1 MYVGAGLAPTYKI
14 FTRLFHRSNFLVTM
28 VDLVMCGGG
37 PGSSLM
43 VGGTSTGLPKEG
55 THKIL
60 EVVNSRINTT
70 KLKVGLGVYG
80 IQRYSVWN
88 MVWNMEKRET

>member
-1 MYVGAGLAPTYKI
+1 
-14 FTRLFHRSNFLVTM
+14 
-28 VDLVMCGGG
+28 
-37 PGSSLM
+37 M

-80 IQRYSVWN
+80 MQRFSMWN
-88 MVWNMEKRET
+88 MVCHMKKREV